1 MSNRLI
7 VIVAI
12 VLVVF
17 AGSAYFLTKNSST
30 TLPAA
35 TPTPT
40 QAMMDMTETPSP
52 SADGSASGSIQMTPG
67 VTGAMKESGTVKEI
81 TVTGANFKF
90 NPTTITVKKGDTVK
104 LTFKSVG
111 GFHDFVID
119 ELDVKTKVVS
129 DGQTDT
135 VEFTAD
141 KAGTY
146 EYYCSVGDHRKMGM
160 VGKLIV
166 Q

>member
-12 VLVVF
+12 VLVVI
-17 AGSAYFLTKNSST
+17 AGSAYLLAKNSST

-40 QAMMDMTETPSP
+40 QAMMDITETPSASP
-52 SADGSASGSIQMTPG
+52 SETMQTTPE
-67 VTGAMKESGTVKEI
+67 VTGTTESGNIKEI

-90 NPTTITVKKGDTVK
+90 TPNTITVKKGDTVRVN
-104 LTFKSVG
+104 FKSSG

-119 ELDVKTKVVS
+119 EFDVQTKMVDTGLS
-129 DGQTDT
+129 DT
-135 VEFTAD
+135 VEFVAN
-141 KAGTY
+141 KVGTF
-146 EYYCSVGDHRKMGM
+146 EYYCSVGNHRQMGM

>member
-12 VLVVF
+12 VLVVI

-35 TPTPT
+35 TPTPP
-40 QAMMDMTETPSP
+40 QAMMDMSETPSASDSVQTTP
-52 SADGSASGSIQMTPG
+52 EGS
-67 VTGAMKESGTVKEI
+67 GAMKESGNVKEI
-81 TVTGANFKF
+81 TVTGSNFKF
-90 NPTTITVKKGDTVK
+90 VPSTITVKKGDTVK
-104 LTFKSVG
+104 VTFKNSG

-119 ELDVKTKVVS
+119 EFDVKTKTIA
-129 DGQTDT
+129 DGQQEV

-141 KAGTY
+141 KVGTY
-146 EYYCSVGDHRKMGM
+146 EYYCSVGDHRQMGM

>member
-12 VLVVF
+12 VLVVI

-40 QAMMDMTETPSP
+40 QAMMDMTETPSASP
-52 SADGSASGSIQMTPG
+52 SESMQMTPEA
-67 VTGAMKESGTVKEI
+67 TGAMKESGNVKEV

-90 NPTTITVKKGDTVK
+90 TPSTITVKKGDTVRV
-104 LTFKSVG
+104 TFKSSG

-119 ELDVKTKVVS
+119 EYDVQTKMVDTGLS
-129 DGQTDT
+129 DT
-135 VEFTAD
+135 VEFVAD
-141 KAGTY
+141 KAGTF
-146 EYYCSVGDHRKMGM
+146 EYYCSVGNHRQMGM

>member
-12 VLVVF
+12 VLVVI

-40 QAMMDMTETPSP
+40 PTPTQAMMDMTETPSASP
-52 SADGSASGSIQMTPG
+52 SEAMQSTPG
-67 VTGAMKESGTVKEI
+67 VKGVMDESGNVKEI

-90 NPTTITVKKGDTVK
+90 NPATITVKKGDTVK
-104 LTFKSVG
+104 LTFKSSG

-119 ELDVKTKVVS
+119 EFDVKTKIVA
-129 DGQTDT
+129 DGQQDV

-141 KAGTY
+141 KVGTY
-146 EYYCSVGDHRKMGM
+146 EYYCSVGNHRQMGM
-160 VGKLIV
+160 VGKIIV